1 MSKINSMIAVI
12 KFDIMLY
19 KIIAIPTDFFFQI
32 QILLH
37 EYHLCINYMGI
48 THICQYGYLPYCIFT
63 SVILMD
69 FPRIRDLRED
79 ADKKQNDLAKYLGI
93 DQSTYSDYERGK
105 ICVPIDQLIKI
116 ADLYNVSLD
125 YLVGRDDVPN
135 RK

>member
-1 MSKINSMIAVI
+1 
-12 KFDIMLY
+12 
-19 KIIAIPTDFFFQI
+19 
-32 QILLH
+32 
-37 EYHLCINYMGI
+37 
-48 THICQYGYLPYCIFT
+48 
-63 SVILMD
+63 MD